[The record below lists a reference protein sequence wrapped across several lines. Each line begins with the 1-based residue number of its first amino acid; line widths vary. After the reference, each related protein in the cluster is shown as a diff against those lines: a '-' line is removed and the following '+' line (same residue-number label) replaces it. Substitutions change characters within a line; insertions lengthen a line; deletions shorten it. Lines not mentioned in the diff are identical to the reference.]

1 MDRKELIHELD
12 RIIDVGIVNAHHDKE
27 VLQLVRERLTLI
39 DRLYKHLNDLWLANA
54 PDERTEREQLDKQT
68 GIAEGLDYAMTSI
81 IEIEEDIHNPRVLT
95 AEELRQLP
103 AQTIVWV
110 DYWDGEEKKLGTMMA
125 GMKCYDGTLVDEDA
139 CVYNDFESDMTP
151 DRFDG
156 SCWRFWSA
164 KPTEEQRRTV
174 AWNA

>member
-12 RIIDVGIVNAHHDKE
+12 RIIDVGIVNAKHDSDVLKHIRKLLKE
-27 VLQLVRERLTLI
+27 PEP
-39 DRLYKHLNDLWLANA
+39 K
-54 PDERTEREQLDKQT
+54 
-68 GIAEGLDYAMTSI
+68 
-81 IEIEEDIHNPRVLT
+81 VLT

-103 AQTIVWV
+103 AQTIVWI

>member
-1 MDRKELIHELD
+1 MGEAKLNREETIQELRELIHEYPIRIPEAVRRGLKDALAVLD
-12 RIIDVGIVNAHHDKE
+12 
-27 VLQLVRERLTLI
+27 
-39 DRLYKHLNDLWLANA
+39 
-54 PDERTEREQLDKQT
+54 PD
-68 GIAEGLDYAMTSI
+68 
-81 IEIEEDIHNPRVLT
+81 PRVLT
-95 AEELRQLP
+95 LEELQQLP
-103 AQTIVWV
+103 AQAIVWI